1 MEYVLFNHCVNLD
14 WCDTIVC
21 VCENMLVALDSN
33 IQAMYISNNA
43 NCRWSLEFVS
53 YCGNE

>member
-1 MEYVLFNHCVNLD
+1 MEYVLFNHCVNHD